1 MSEQNFVEINEADMP
16 QLQPQKSNPHK
27 ALTKARRPTKAK
39 SKSQILQDFWHAC
52 SWRQL
57 KRRAHPTELLQLG
70 RRHYGKLAT
79 FVFLGIIISKVEF
92 STYPNLI
99 QTVDNQPVA
108 QAGFFTNSADNPSP
122 QLVSYSEENAEL
134 QLILNRLAEISTE
147 EKRRFLHRFGKV
159 AKSEQEKF
167 GIPASVCL
175 SMAILYSGFGTSE
188 LAKNQNNFF
197 HLNCQEL
204 KTTETVDYQNECVG
218 KFATAW
224 ENFRAHSEFLITNY
238 GDLRETAG
246 KNSELWLL
254 GLERLGYEKAAFSA
268 ELLTAIINEYELKR
282 YDK

>member
-1 MSEQNFVEINEADMP
+1 MTEQNFAEVNGAEMP
-16 QLQPQKSNPHK
+16 QLQPKKSNPQT
-27 ALTKARRPTKAK
+27 ALSKPRPQAQPR
-39 SKSQILQDFWHAC
+39 SKKQLLQDFWHAC

-79 FVFLGIIISKVEF
+79 CVFLGIIISKAEF
-92 STYPNLI
+92 GNFSNPT

-122 QLVSYSEENAEL
+122 QLVSYSENNAEL

-188 LAKNQNNFF
+188 LSSSQNNFF

-204 KTTETVDYQNECVG
+204 KNAEQVDYQGECVA
-218 KFATAW
+218 KFETAW
-224 ENFRAHSEFLITNY
+224 ASFRAHSEFLIDNF

-282 YDK
+282 YDR

>member
-1 MSEQNFVEINEADMP
+1 MIEQNFAEMNEAEMP
-16 QLQPQKSNPHK
+16 QLQPKKSNPQT
-27 ALTKARRPTKAK
+27 ALSKPRPQAQPR
-39 SKSQILQDFWHAC
+39 SKKQLLQDFWHAC

-79 FVFLGIIISKVEF
+79 CVFLGIIISKVEF
-92 STYPNLI
+92 GNLSNSTQN
-99 QTVDNQPVA
+99 VDNQTVA
-108 QAGFFTNSADNPSP
+108 QAGFFATTTDNPSP
-122 QLVSYSEENAEL
+122 QLVSYGEENAEN
-134 QLILNRLAEISTE
+134 QLILNRLGEIPTE
-147 EKRRFLHRFGKV
+147 NKRRFLSRFGKV

-188 LAKNQNNFF
+188 LSTNQNNFF
-197 HLNCQEL
+197 HLTAEEIKNVQ
-204 KTTETVDYQNECVG
+204 TIDYQGETVA
-218 KFATAW
+218 KFETAW
-224 ENFRAHSEFLITNY
+224 ASFRAHSEFLVNNF

-254 GLERLGYEKAAFSA
+254 GLERLGYEKTAFSA
-268 ELLTAIINEYELKR
+268 ELLNAIIDEYELKK